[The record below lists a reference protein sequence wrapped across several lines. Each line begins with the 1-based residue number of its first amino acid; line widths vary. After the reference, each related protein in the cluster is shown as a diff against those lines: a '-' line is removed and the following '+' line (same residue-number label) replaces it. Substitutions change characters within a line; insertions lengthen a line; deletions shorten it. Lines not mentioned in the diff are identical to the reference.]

1 MTMNGIDLLEQVM
14 LAPELLAAVRAEVL
28 SEQRLAI
35 VKERETLTLRY
46 RVQKRIGAPQQQL
59 DVLLRGLEEIEQA
72 MQELDVIAAEWG
84 APSS

>member
-1 MTMNGIDLLEQVM
+1 MTTNGIDLIETDTLS
-14 LAPELLAAVRAEVL
+14 PELLAAVRAEVL

-46 RVQKRIGAPQQQL
+46 RVQRRIGAPQQQL
-59 DVLLRGLEEIEQA
+59 DGLLKGLEEIEQA

-84 APSS
+84 AAPS